1 MKIWILDKEKN
12 KLVYGTKR
20 LLEEGKNRSIDIEFI
35 AIEDIELVIDAY
47 SQEKLFIQNEK
58 TSLPDVVIPRVDNS
72 YQMTSIMDFM
82 ENAGVY
88 VINTNEARLLA
99 NDKFLSLQK
108 MAANR
113 LPVPKTILLK
123 WIPNINFI
131 EKQLNYPIILKKLD
145 WKAWKWIIK
154 VQNSWELEDIL
165 EMMEESLS
173 KLNTYL
179 LLQEYIWEKAGVD
192 LRVFLV
198 GWRVISAMLRKW
210 KEWDFKANFSGGWS
224 VHNYEVNQKEEILS
238 VETANLIGLDIAG
251 VDLLFDKDNWYR
263 ICEINATPGFKW
275 LEEATWVNIAKQIIN
290 YIETRYFYKI
300 NNKNKI

>member
-12 KLVYGTKR
+12 ESVYWTQR

-263 ICEINATPGFKW
+263 ICEINASPGFKW

>member
-1 MKIWILDKEKN
+1 MKIWILDREKN
-12 KLVYGTKR
+12 ENVHWTQR
-20 LLEEGKNRSIDIEFI
+20 LLEEWNKRNIDIRFV

-47 SQEKLFIQNEK
+47 SEEKLFIKNEK
-58 TSLPDVVIPRVDNS
+58 TALPDVVIPRVDSS

-82 ENAGVY
+82 EHAWVY
-88 VINTNEARLLA
+88 IINTNEARLLA

-123 WIPNINFI
+123 WMPNINFI
-131 EKQLNYPIILKKLD
+131 EKQLNYPIIIKKLD

-154 VQNSWELEDIL
+154 VNNNWELEDIL

-179 LLQEYIWEKAGVD
+179 ILQEYIWEKAWVD
-192 LRVFLV
+192 LRIFLV
-198 GWRVISAMLRKW
+198 WWRVIASMLRKW
-210 KEWDFKANFSGGWS
+210 KEWDFKANFSGWWS
-224 VHNYEVNQKEEILS
+224 VYNHEVNIKEEILS
-238 VETANLIGLDIAG
+238 IEAAWLIWLDIAW
-251 VDLLFDKDNWYR
+251 VDLLFDKDNGYR
-263 ICEINATPGFKW
+263 ICEINAAPWFKW
-275 LEEATWVNIAKQIIN
+275 LEEATWVNIAKEIIN

-300 NNKNKI
+300 KKTKS